1 MLSPHTCYV
10 CEGTCI
16 VCACMVHE
24 MCSRETS
31 AGISSTKQLYSDAT
45 GVCSSWREIT
55 RRHVRAVDGSS
66 RTVQYSNSWTSGPA
80 GAY

>member
-31 AGISSTKQLYSDAT
+31 AGTSSTKQLYSDAT

-55 RRHVRAVDGSS
+55 RRHVRGRLEPYS
-66 RTVQYSNSWTSGPA
+66 TVQ
-80 GAY
+80 